1 MRRET
6 AYKLAGR
13 RHDTRSVA
21 ASGLIKQRE
30 LRFRAMPP
38 GQTEKA
44 VVALERL
51 QGLKVVS
58 DPRPRPFSLFIEYSV
73 LDYSLE
79 LIEDALRDAGF
90 HLDNSLYIKLVRA
103 LVYFSE
109 ETQRHNINAPE
120 RLIKRSNE
128 VYITAYDQHPHGDH
142 DDTPVELREYK

>member
-13 RHDTRSVA
+13 RHDTRA
-21 ASGLIKQRE
+21 ASGSGLNKQRE

-44 VVALERL
+44 ITALERL
-51 QGLKVVS
+51 HGLKVTPG
-58 DPRPRPFSLFIEYSV
+58 PRPLSLTIEYSV
-73 LDYSLE
+73 VDYSLE
-79 LIEDALRDAGF
+79 LIEDALRQAGF

-109 ETQRHNINAPE
+109 ETQRHNIDAPE

-128 VYITAYDQHPHGDH
+128 VYITVYDQHPHGDH

>member
-13 RHDTRSVA
+13 RHDTRSVS

-44 VVALERL
+44 IKALERL
-51 QGLKVVS
+51 PGLKITPG
-58 DPRPRPFSLFIEYSV
+58 PRPLSLTIEYSV
-73 LDYSLE
+73 IDYSLE
-79 LIEDALRDAGF
+79 LIEDALREAGF
-90 HLDNSLYIKLVRA
+90 HLDNSLYTKLVRA

-109 ETQRHNINAPE
+109 ETQRHNIDAPE
-120 RLIKRSNE
+120 RLLKRSNE
-128 VYITAYDQHPHGDH
+128 VYVTVYDQHPHGDH

>member
-44 VVALERL
+44 ITALERL
-51 QGLKVVS
+51 SGLKVAPG
-58 DPRPRPFSLFIEYSV
+58 PRPLSLCIEYSV

-79 LIEDALRDAGF
+79 MIEDALRDAGF
-90 HLDNSLYIKLVRA
+90 HLENSLYIKLLRA
-103 LVYFSE
+103 LAYFSE

-128 VYITAYDQHPHGDH
+128 VYITAYDQHSHGDH

>member
-38 GQTEKA
+38 GQTERA
-44 VVALERL
+44 VTALERL
-51 QGLKVVS
+51 PGLKIS
-58 DPRPRPFSLFIEYSV
+58 PGPRPLSLAIEYSV
-73 LDYSLE
+73 VDYSLE
-79 LIEDALRDAGF
+79 LIENALRDAGF

-109 ETQRHNINAPE
+109 ETQRHTISAPE

-128 VYITAYDQHPHGDH
+128 VYMTVYDQHPHGDH